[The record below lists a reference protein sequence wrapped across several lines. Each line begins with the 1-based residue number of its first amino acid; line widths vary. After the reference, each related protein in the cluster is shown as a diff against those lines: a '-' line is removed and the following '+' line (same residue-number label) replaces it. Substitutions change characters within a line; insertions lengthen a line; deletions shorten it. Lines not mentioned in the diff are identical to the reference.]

1 MLTIYSDTISPRLEY
16 ILQFIFGTLLGTE
29 YEVTSDKYKYA
40 RLKSPKLSYTQQ
52 KTGDE
57 LLIIPCGLLFE
68 EEMRWHRIEV
78 SEWNGLKIFFRTS
91 ENAEIPFD
99 IFSAAFFLVSRYEE
113 YLSHH
118 KDKLSRFEASESVAY
133 KSGFLEEPVID
144 QWAYRLKEI
153 LRQKFPELKFRDRK
167 YQFLSTI
174 DIDNAFAYK
183 YKGFIR
189 STGALLRSLFN
200 RDFNNFIARIL
211 TLFFDEDDP
220 YNTYNYIDYIEGKY
234 GFSSLF
240 FFLVG
245 NYSRYDKNINVRNI
259 AFRSLIK
266 NISTDHQVGI
276 HPSFASNKK
285 IVLLEEEI
293 NRLHGILGH
302 EVTKS
307 RQHFL
312 ILEMPITY
320 ENLIIYG
327 IQEDYSMGYASKTGF
342 RAGTCTPFRF
352 YNLVKEQA
360 TNLTIYPFQI
370 MDISLMQYL
379 RLSPDGAIKKCS
391 EIIEKIKSVDGLFV
405 SLWHN
410 ESLSDH
416 GVWKGWRRV
425 FEAMVKKAIEPPAEK
440 K

>member
-1 MLTIYSDTISPRLEY
+1 MLTIYSDIITPRLEY
-16 ILQFIFGTLLGTE
+16 VLQFIFVNILGIE
-29 YEVTSDKYKYA
+29 YELTSDKFKLT
-40 RLKSPKLSYTQQ
+40 RLKSPKISYAKQ

-57 LLIIPCGLLFE
+57 LLIIPHGLLFE
-68 EEMRWHRIEV
+68 EDIKWHYIEI
-78 SEWNGLKIFFRTS
+78 SEWHGLKIFFRTS
-91 ENAEIPFD
+91 EVADIPFD
-99 IFSAAFFLVSRYEE
+99 IFSAAFFLVTRYEE

-118 KDKLSRFEASESVAY
+118 KDKLSRFEASESMAY
-133 KSGFLEEPVID
+133 KYGFLDDPLID
-144 QWAYRLKEI
+144 QWVYQLKNI
-153 LRQKFPELKFRDRK
+153 LQQRFPDLKFRERK
-167 YQFLSTI
+167 FQFLSTI
-174 DIDNAFAYK
+174 DVDNAFAYK
-183 YKGFIR
+183 YKGFFR

-220 YNTYNYIDYIEGKY
+220 YNTYNYIDYIEGKL

-245 NYSRYDKNINVRNI
+245 NFGRYDRNINIRKI

-266 NISTDHQVGI
+266 NIATDHQVGI

-285 IVLLEEEI
+285 IALFEEEI
-293 NRLHGILGH
+293 HRLHSILGH

-312 ILEMPITY
+312 ILEMPYTY
-320 ENLIIYG
+320 EKLISYG
-327 IQEDYSMGYASKTGF
+327 IQEDYSMGYATKCGF

-352 YNLVKEQA
+352 YNLIKEQE

-379 RLSPDGAIKKCS
+379 RLSPDDAIKKCS
-391 EIIEKIKSVDGLFV
+391 VIIEKIKNVDGHFI

-410 ESLSDH
+410 ESLSDK
-416 GVWKGWRRV
+416 GVWQGWRRV
-425 FEAMVKKAIEPPAEK
+425 FEAMVIEAVKMPA
-440 K
+440 

>member
-1 MLTIYSDTISPRLEY
+1 MLTIYSENITSRLEY
-16 ILQFIFGTLLGTE
+16 ILQFIFNDLLGTE
-29 YEVTSDKYKYA
+29 YELTSDKFKFI
-40 RLKSPKLSYTQQ
+40 RLKSPKISYAKQ

-57 LLIIPCGLLFE
+57 LLIVPCGLLFE
-68 EEMRWHRIEV
+68 EDIRWQHIKI
-78 SEWNGLKIFFRTS
+78 SEWLGLKVFFKTS
-91 ENAEIPFD
+91 EEAEIPFD
-99 IFSAAFFLVSRYEE
+99 IFSAAFFLVTRYEE

-118 KDKLSRFEASESVAY
+118 KDKLSRFEASESAAFKY
-133 KSGFLEEPVID
+133 GFLEEPLID
-144 QWAYRLKEI
+144 QWAYQLKKI
-153 LRQKFPELKFRDRK
+153 LQQRFPDLKFRERK
-167 YQFLSTI
+167 FQFLSTI
-174 DIDNAFAYK
+174 DVDNAFAFK
-183 YKGFIR
+183 YKGFFR

-220 YNTYNYIDYIEGKY
+220 YNTYNYIDYIEEKL

-245 NYSRYDKNINVRNI
+245 NYGRFDRNINVRKI

-266 NISTDHQVGI
+266 NIAKDHQVGI

-285 IVLLEEEI
+285 VTLLEEEI
-293 NRLHGILGH
+293 QRLHGILGH

-312 ILEMPITY
+312 ILEMPNTY
-320 ENLIIYG
+320 EKLISYG
-327 IQEDYSMGYASKTGF
+327 IQEDYSMGYATKTGF

-352 YNLVKEQA
+352 YNLIKEQE

-379 RLSPDGAIKKCS
+379 RLSPRDAIIKCS
-391 EIIEKIKSVDGLFV
+391 EIIEKIKSVDGYFI

-410 ESLSDH
+410 ESLSDK
-416 GVWKGWRRV
+416 GVWQGWRRV
-425 FEAMVKKAIEPPAEK
+425 FEAMVIEAVKMKA
-440 K
+440 